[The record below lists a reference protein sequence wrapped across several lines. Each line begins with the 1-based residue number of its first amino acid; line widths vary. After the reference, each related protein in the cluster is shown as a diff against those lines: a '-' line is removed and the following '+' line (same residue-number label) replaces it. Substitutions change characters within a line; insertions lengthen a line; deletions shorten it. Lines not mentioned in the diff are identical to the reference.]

1 MRGGVRRFGWGWGC
15 CTSFSGLVWLCVR
28 FGFLL
33 VGPMKAAQPKMTM
46 DEGNLA
52 PRRILKIL

>member
-15 CTSFSGLVWLCVR
+15 CTSFSGLVWLRVR
-28 FGFLL
+28 FLL

-52 PRRILKIL
+52 PRGILQIL